1 MSRECLRLPP
11 STEATIPTIA
21 SVRDAA
27 TSAVTYG
34 LLMGVPMLR
43 GAGTLWSHRVAG
55 SGRSCIFHKRVPG
68 IEQRKLSSHKNGE
81 SEEVSGGG

>member
-11 STEATIPTIA
+11 STEATTPTIA

-27 TSAVTYG
+27 TSTVTYG
-34 LLMGVPMLR
+34 FLMGVAVPR

-55 SGRSCIFHKRVPG
+55 SGRSCIVHKPVPG
-68 IEQRKLSSHKNGE
+68 IEQRIISYIVRVRASMT
-81 SEEVSGGG
+81 SDA